1 MHLAATGIVTRP
13 FRNLS
18 ETKIEPTSA
27 TILKF
32 RAVTDRYRILNLKNL
47 IKKLSMISSVTKSN
61 IYEDKQRVLVVD
73 DEQKISE
80 MVRDYLEAV
89 DFEISTAK
97 NGKEALSQIESFSP
111 DLIVLDIMM
120 PGLDG
125 LDLVRKIRTSSNIP
139 IILLTARASEQ
150 DKLIGLE
157 LGADDYVTKPF
168 SMKELAA
175 RIRAVLR
182 RSPSIPSHTV
192 ENSGQMLVLGAL
204 RLDLEKRTVKR
215 EGEDVQLTGLQFD
228 LLARMMKYPGK
239 VFTRMQLLESVQEY
253 GYEGYERTVDVHIKN
268 IRKALE
274 PNPAEPKYIQTVW
287 GVGYKLSEETGS

>member
-1 MHLAATGIVTRP
+1 MT
-13 FRNLS
+13 
-18 ETKIEPTSA
+18 
-27 TILKF
+27 
-32 RAVTDRYRILNLKNL
+32 
-47 IKKLSMISSVTKSN
+47 SSVTKSHIHEN
-61 IYEDKQRVLVVD
+61 KQRVLVVD
-73 DEQKISE
+73 DEQKISD

-89 DFEISTAK
+89 DFEINTAE
-97 NGKEALSQIESFSP
+97 NGTEALSQIESFSP

-157 LGADDYVTKPF
+157 LGADDYITKPF

-182 RSPSIPSHTV
+182 RSRTPATHIAES
-192 ENSGQMLVLGAL
+192 SGQMLVHGSI
-204 RLDLEKRTVKR
+204 RMDLEKRTVKR

-239 VFTRMQLLESVQEY
+239 VFTRMQLLESVQDY

-287 GVGYKLSEETGS
+287 GVGYKLSEETGSK